1 VKHSLLN
8 FPHTGSFVA
17 GLLIGLS
24 IVVPVVTTMG
34 TNPADWLMYL
44 VFAAPVIFALGL
56 VFQVIITSAARQEH
70 AI

>member
-8 FPHTGSFVA
+8 FPHTGSFIA

-34 TNPADWLMYL
+34 TNPADWLTYL
-44 VFAAPVIFALGL
+44 VFAAPVIFALGFT
-56 VFQVIITSAARQEH
+56 FQFIITSNTRHQH

>member
-1 VKHSLLN
+1 VKQSLLN

-34 TNPADWLMYL
+34 TNAADWLTYL
-44 VFAAPVIFALGL
+44 VLAAPAIFVLGL
-56 VFQVIITSAARQEH
+56 TFQVIITSAARHQH